1 MPNWTKE
8 QLDAINLDNSNIIVS
23 AGAGSG
29 KTAVLTERVLRK
41 VKDGVNI
48 NELLVLTF
56 TNAAA
61 AEMKERI
68 RKKLKENNFV
78 EQLNKLDS
86 AYITTFDAYSLSLV
100 KKYHYLLNINKNI
113 SICEKSIMDIKK
125 KEIMD
130 DIFET
135 FYDNDKFKKLISDFC
150 SKDDKNIRSEI
161 LIINNKLDMIY
172 DKEKYLENYISN
184 YYSDEFINKKIE
196 EYVELIRNKI
206 GLINKSY
213 IELEEYVDSEYYE
226 KVTNLLSELLISKNY
241 EDIIIP
247 KLPNL
252 PRNCEEEAKK
262 IKAKISSLL
271 KEISELKQYSNLEEI
286 KEEILNTKEYVEI
299 IIEIIKEFDKKIN
312 KYKNDND
319 LYEFIDIAKMA
330 IKLVEENESIRNE
343 LKYNE
348 ILIDEY
354 QDTNDLQELFIS
366 YIENNNVYMVGDIKQ
381 SIYRFR
387 NANPKLF
394 KDKYDNYST
403 SNGGLKIDLNKNF
416 RSREEVLNNIN
427 LIFNQVMDDSFGGAN
442 YIKEHQMVHGNL
454 DYSLKDNIDYNIQIL
469 NYENDIKY
477 KKNEIEIFS
486 VASDIKNKISNYKIF
501 DKGILRK
508 IKYSD
513 IAILM
518 DRTTDFNLY
527 KKIFEYLGIPIT
539 LYMEEKVNDSIELNL
554 IKNILTFMK
563 TDDEVKKKYSFVS
576 ILRSYLFNLDD
587 NIIFEYLA
595 NNDYSYLDEYLI
607 DGNTPYDIT
616 ELIIE
621 KYDFY
626 NKMITVGNIESRM
639 AVLDYLLD
647 LGLNLTNMGYSINE
661 YLNYLETVIEENV
674 EIRYSV
680 SSKENDSVKIMTIHK
695 SKGLEFPICYYTGLT
710 SSFNMSELKEM
721 ICYDKNIGII
731 VPTNNNG
738 IKNTIY
744 KILLKNS
751 YYKEEISEKIRLF
764 YVALTRAKE
773 QMVILLPKKEIEENS
788 IDKMSYKSLGDIIYS
803 ILNSLGVYIKNV
815 EIKDIEITKK
825 YNMVKETNYQDKI
838 EYVSDKIIKTN
849 FDVEEKEIE
858 KNRYSKVNNDIYSV
872 KDYKN
877 IEYGKY
883 IHGLFEKIDFLNP
896 DFTNMNSFEQEKI
909 SLFLKN
915 PIFNNV
921 INIYKEY
928 EFIYNNRHGII
939 DLLLE
944 YENEYKIVDYKLKNI
959 TDEAYIEQLKGYKE
973 YIETITNKK
982 VEVYLYSILDS
993 LLTKINVN

>member
-1 MPNWTKE
+1 
-8 QLDAINLDNSNIIVS
+8 
-23 AGAGSG
+23 
-29 KTAVLTERVLRK
+29 
-41 VKDGVNI
+41 
-48 NELLVLTF
+48 
-56 TNAAA
+56 
-61 AEMKERI
+61 
-68 RKKLKENNFV
+68 
-78 EQLNKLDS
+78 
-86 AYITTFDAYSLSLV
+86 
-100 KKYHYLLNINKNI
+100 
-113 SICEKSIMDIKK
+113 MDIKK

-354 QDTNDLQELFIS
+354 QDTNDLQDLFIS

>member
-1 MPNWTKE
+1 
-8 QLDAINLDNSNIIVS
+8 
-23 AGAGSG
+23 
-29 KTAVLTERVLRK
+29 
-41 VKDGVNI
+41 
-48 NELLVLTF
+48 
-56 TNAAA
+56 
-61 AEMKERI
+61 
-68 RKKLKENNFV
+68 
-78 EQLNKLDS
+78 
-86 AYITTFDAYSLSLV
+86 
-100 KKYHYLLNINKNI
+100 
-113 SICEKSIMDIKK
+113 MDIKK